1 MKLTK
6 TELAEI
12 NDSKVNPFGN
22 VIQKPIKKSLVERVA
37 EGKLSQ
43 STWKDSHGWVE
54 VSVQVWPLGLDTV
67 AKRVN
72 HKRVTGSFAKT
83 VFETTGS
90 GSSKAKATRDAY
102 AKAIKH
108 FTSKEVAA

>member
-43 STWKDSHGWVE
+43 STWQDVHGWVE

-83 VFETTGS
+83 TFEATGS
-90 GSSKAKATRDAY
+90 GSSKAEATRDAF
-102 AKAIKH
+102 KQAID
-108 FTSKEVAA
+108 FFQTA